1 MRYYTV
7 ARVISICS
15 QCPLPRPLFALF
27 LRNLQITFF
36 SLSHFLP
43 LSIPSAS
50 LPRNAAQSRRQL
62 GLFLISVVFNFFNF
76 SAAAPKMCTEGW
88 SAVSSKR
95 GICIFETRSRLI
107 TLWDRVTLRNII
119 TRYNNNNNNF
129 AGYCS
134 KHGVTRRFSCH
145 FFERTTQRVLS
156 FCIFIRVKRREAS
169 PSKTKWI
176 GLF

>member
-1 MRYYTV
+1 MPPPPSFIRF
-7 ARVISICS
+7 IPSKS
-15 QCPLPRPLFALF
+15 PNHLF
-27 LRNLQITFF
+27 L
-36 SLSHFLP
+36 SLAFPSPLHF
-43 LSIPSAS
+43 

-62 GLFLISVVFNFFNF
+62 GLFLIGVVFNFFNF

-119 TRYNNNNNNF
+119 TRYNNNNNNC

-134 KHGVTRRFSCH
+134 KHGVTRRHVDSPVTFLNVRHNGFFRFVFS
-145 FFERTTQRVLS
+145 FV
-156 FCIFIRVKRREAS
+156 
-169 PSKTKWI
+169 
-176 GLF
+176 

>member
-1 MRYYTV
+1 MPPPPSFIRFIPSKSPNHLFLSLAFPSPLHSLGFPAPERGPV
-7 ARVISICS
+7 A
-15 QCPLPRPLFALF
+15 PPALF
-27 LRNLQITFF
+27 LI
-36 SLSHFLP
+36 
-43 LSIPSAS
+43 
-50 LPRNAAQSRRQL
+50 
-62 GLFLISVVFNFFNF
+62 GVVFNFFNF

-119 TRYNNNNNNF
+119 TRYNNNNNNC

-134 KHGVTRRFSCH
+134 KHGVTRRHVDSPVT

-169 PSKTKWI
+169 PSKMKWI

>member
-1 MRYYTV
+1 MPPPPSFIRF
-7 ARVISICS
+7 IPSKS
-15 QCPLPRPLFALF
+15 PNHLF
-27 LRNLQITFF
+27 L
-36 SLSHFLP
+36 SLAFPSPLHF
-43 LSIPSAS
+43 

-62 GLFLISVVFNFFNF
+62 GLFLIGVVFNFFNF

-119 TRYNNNNNNF
+119 TRYNNNNNNC

-134 KHGVTRRFSCH
+134 KHGVTRRHVDSPVTFLNVQHNGFFRFVFS
-145 FFERTTQRVLS
+145 FV
-156 FCIFIRVKRREAS
+156 
-169 PSKTKWI
+169 
-176 GLF
+176 

>member
-1 MRYYTV
+1 MPPPPSFIRF
-7 ARVISICS
+7 IPSKS
-15 QCPLPRPLFALF
+15 PNHLF
-27 LRNLQITFF
+27 L
-36 SLSHFLP
+36 SLAFPSPLHF
-43 LSIPSAS
+43 

-62 GLFLISVVFNFFNF
+62 GVVFNFFNF

-119 TRYNNNNNNF
+119 TRYNNNNNNNNC

>member
-27 LRNLQITFF
+27 LQITFF

-43 LSIPSAS
+43 LSIPSERGPVA
-50 LPRNAAQSRRQL
+50 PPA
-62 GLFLISVVFNFFNF
+62 LFLIGVVFNFFNF

-119 TRYNNNNNNF
+119 TRYNNNNNNC

-134 KHGVTRRFSCH
+134 KHGVTRRHVDSPVT